1 MNRSAFFAVTATV
14 ITLTIATAPPGFAL
28 TQPAAATPASA
39 VQQDAYGNISPDTLL
54 AHYPAFASE
63 YARYQPSGAALE
75 QMQQLQGLQL
85 LVLFGS
91 WCHDSER
98 EVPRLLKL
106 LQQSGVTLSSLQL
119 EAVNQQKQHPEQ
131 LHNQHQL
138 RYTSTIIVLDNG
150 RELGRIIEKPA
161 KSLAE
166 DLAAIAAK
174 R

>member
-1 MNRSAFFAVTATV
+1 MRY
-14 ITLTIATAPPGFAL
+14 
-28 TQPAAATPASA
+28 SA
-39 VQQDAYGNISPDTLL
+39 VVVIAVISVAIASLPLTAAPAEANPHSNVQSETHGSISSEALL
-54 AHYPAFASE
+54 AHYPGFAAE
-63 YARYQPSGAALE
+63 YASYQPSAGALA

-106 LQQSGVTLSSLQL
+106 IQQSGVALNTLQL
-119 EAVNQQKQHPEQ
+119 ETVNQQKHHPQQ
-131 LHNQHQL
+131 LHSQHNL
-138 RYTSTIIVLDNG
+138 RYTPTIIVLDNG

-166 DLAAIAAK
+166 DLAEIAAK